1 MIRRPPRS
9 TLFPYTTLFRS
20 RNGGASR
27 AGAPRYTARLA
38 CRPCQLQGDAS
49 RGTRGGV
56 RGHRRRSRPRPSR
69 AGEHWRSGGLC
80 AGRCGG
86 PGLASP
92 ARARAREHAQVHGRR
107 DAVLVRRVLDR
118 GGSGRALA
126 RRGPCHPRIR
136 AAVPDRRRRRRQ
148 AGALTGRRAYSM
160 KTLVNIFRELAGLF
174 IDDGLFALALSVVVV
189 LAAIV
194 AAIAP
199 AVPIAAGV
207 VLLVGCLGVLLG
219 NVTSTGTRGSIATN
233 ATSALSGMEPGT
245 KQWQSKIAE
254 VGLELGKLYSRG
266 TTYRRT
272 LVCVQW
278 IDRVLAE

>member
-1 MIRRPPRS
+1 MRS
-9 TLFPYTTLFRS
+9 S
-20 RNGGASR
+20 SASSFCCSCS
-27 AGAPRYTARLA
+27 T
-38 CRPCQLQGDAS
+38 
-49 RGTRGGV
+49 
-56 RGHRRRSRPRPSR
+56 
-69 AGEHWRSGGLC
+69 C

-136 AAVPDRRRRRRQ
+136 DAVPDRRRRRRQ

-174 IDDGLFALALSVVVV
+174 IDDGLFALALRVVV
-189 LAAIV
+189 LLTAIV
-194 AAIAP
+194 AHVAP

-207 VLLVGCLGVLLG
+207 VLLVGCLGGLLG
-219 NVTSTGTRGSIATN
+219 NVTSTGTR
-233 ATSALSGMEPGT
+233 
-245 KQWQSKIAE
+245 
-254 VGLELGKLYSRG
+254 
-266 TTYRRT
+266 
-272 LVCVQW
+272 
-278 IDRVLAE
+278 